1 MISLFSGTL
10 MKNQSIFFF
19 ILFIAQ
25 NSLAQKADTLTIVAY
40 NIHHGNPP
48 AKPDVIDL
56 DAIAN
61 VIALQKPDLVALQ
74 EVDVNTKRSGNVNQ
88 AAYLAEKLGMHFYF
102 AKAIDHGGGDY
113 GVAVLSKFPI
123 EDQNTLKFSRIEDR
137 KAEDRVLATI
147 TVKLKSGKKIK
158 FASTHLDHVKDE
170 ALRLIQ
176 ISEIVAQAQKERKPF
191 IIAGDFNATPTSATI
206 QLLDKSFTRTC
217 YNCGFTIPV
226 VNPKSTI
233 DYIAFKQSKKIA
245 VLHHE
250 VIQEHQASDH
260 LPIVAKIVIK

>member
-1 MISLFSGTL
+1 MRHYLLLLL
-10 MKNQSIFFF
+10 MF
-19 ILFIAQ
+19 IGFNAF
-25 NSLAQKADTLTIVAY
+25 AQKADTLTIMAY

-61 VIALQKPDLVALQ
+61 VIAAQKPDLVALQ

-88 AAYLAEKLGMHFYF
+88 AAYLAEKLGMHYYF

-113 GVAVLSKFPI
+113 GVAVLSKFPV
-123 EDQNTLKFSRIEDR
+123 EEQTTLRFSRIEGR
-137 KAEDRVLATI
+137 KAEDRVLATVA
-147 TVKLKSGKKIK
+147 VKLKSGKKIK
-158 FASTHLDHVKDE
+158 FASTHLDHTKDE

-176 ISEIVAQAQKERKPF
+176 ISEIEQQAKNEKKPF
-191 IIAGDFNATPTSATI
+191 IIAGDFNAIPTSATI
-206 QLLDKSFTRTC
+206 QLLDKTFTRTC
-217 YNCGFTIPV
+217 YDCGFTIPV
-226 VNPKSTI
+226 INPKNTI
-233 DYIAFKQSKKIA
+233 DFIAFKQNKKIS

-260 LPIVAKIVIK
+260 LPIVAKIVIR

>member
-1 MISLFSGTL
+1 
-10 MKNQSIFFF
+10 MKNPIIFFL
-19 ILFIAQ
+19 ILCLAQ
-25 NSLAQKADTLTIVAY
+25 NTFAQKADTLTIVSY

-56 DAIAN
+56 EAIAK
-61 VIALQKPDLVALQ
+61 VIADAKADLVALQ
-74 EVDVNTKRSGNVNQ
+74 EVDVDIKRSGNINQ
-88 AAYLAEKLGMHFYF
+88 AEYLAKKLGMYFYF

-123 EDQNTLKFSRIEDR
+123 EDQNTLKFSRIEGR
-137 KAEDRVLATI
+137 KAEDRVLATVA
-147 TVKLKSGKKIK
+147 VKLKSGKKIK

-176 ISEIVAQAQKERKPF
+176 ISEIEQQAKNEKKPF
-191 IIAGDFNATPTSATI
+191 IIAGDFNALPTSATI
-206 QLLDKSFTRTC
+206 QQLDKTFTRTC
-217 YNCGFTIPV
+217 YDCGFTIPV
-226 VNPKSTI
+226 INPKNTI
-233 DYIAFKQSKKIA
+233 DFIAFKQNKKIS

-260 LPIVAKIVIK
+260 LPIVAKIVIR